1 MSNQNELL
9 AGLDALISG
18 VPHLIAN
25 LSNASAYIMNSFD
38 DISWAGFYILEDGVL
53 VLGPFQGK
61 PACIEIK
68 PGRGVCG
75 TAAASGQ
82 TQVVYNVH
90 EFPGHIACD
99 PDSRSEIVVPL
110 YKDGRIYGL
119 LDIDSKTVG
128 RFGDEEKTVFE
139 AIARII
145 EKTL

>member
-1 MSNQNELL
+1 MSDQNELL

-18 VPHLIAN
+18 VPHLISN

-38 DISWAGFYILEDGVL
+38 DISWAGFYLLEDGVL

-75 TAAASGQ
+75 AAVKSGQ

-110 YKDGRIYGL
+110 YKDGGVFGV

-128 RFGDEEKTVFE
+128 RFGENEKEIFE
-139 AIARII
+139 AIARIV
-145 EKTL
+145 EKVI

>member
-1 MSNQNELL
+1 MYGLNELL
-9 AGLDALISG
+9 SGLDALISG
-18 VPHLIAN
+18 VPHLTAN
-25 LSNASAYIMNSFD
+25 LANASAYIMNSFE
-38 DISWAGFYILEDGVL
+38 DINWAGFYILEDVVL

-75 TAAASGQ
+75 TAAASGR

-110 YKDGRIYGL
+110 YKDGRIFGV

-139 AIARII
+139 AIARIV